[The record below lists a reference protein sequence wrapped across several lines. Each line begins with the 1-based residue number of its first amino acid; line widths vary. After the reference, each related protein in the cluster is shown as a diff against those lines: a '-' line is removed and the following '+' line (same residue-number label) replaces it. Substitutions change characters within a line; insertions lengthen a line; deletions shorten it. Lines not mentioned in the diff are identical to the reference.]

1 MEIQLNFVDKTID
14 FFSPKLGAER
24 LKMRAANAFATE
36 QVRKYNGAA
45 MTRRTQGWNAGP
57 SSANTEIAL
66 ALPILRARSRELVQ
80 NNPYAKRA
88 IQAITTNTVGV
99 GIMPAPEGLKGPEM
113 DTFKKYWLGW
123 AQSTDC
129 DFYGQLD
136 FYGLQALVMR
146 TVAKSGEAL
155 IIRRRRTGLIP
166 IQLQVVEGDYLD
178 FAKNDLNIKGNEGW
192 IMQGVQ
198 FDKNGKRVGYWLFD
212 SHPAEGMAYESKF
225 VKASEVLHVYE
236 IERPGQVRGVPMGSA
251 SMLRLKDF
259 DDFED
264 AQLQQQKIAACFVGF
279 VTKVGGDA
287 MNSQKSELAD
297 RVAPGMIYEL
307 GVGEDVKFGTPPTTQ
322 GSAEYAKTTLR
333 GVAAGY
339 GPTYES
345 VTGDLS
351 NVNFSSGRMGWL
363 EFQRLVQHWQNN
375 MLVPMLCNPV
385 FSWFT
390 DALALG
396 GGMKKG
402 AKISAQWTPPRREM
416 IQPKEEIEA
425 LVMQVRA
432 GLKSWQE
439 AVRELGLSPET
450 VLAELTDEQKK
461 FDANGLILEVDAR
474 HNLQQNISSENGKIP
489 AATAKKKK

>member
-1 MEIQLNFVDKTID
+1 MDIQLNILDKAINFV
-14 FFSPKLGAER
+14 SPKYGAER
-24 LKMRAANAFATE
+24 LKLRASTQFAQD

-45 MTRRTQGWNAGP
+45 MSRRTGSWALGP
-57 SSANTEIAL
+57 SSANTEIGPAL
-66 ALPILRARSRELVQ
+66 TILRARSRELVQ
-80 NNPYAKRA
+80 NNPYAARA

-99 GIMPAPEGLKGPEM
+99 GIMPAPEGGTPGELARI
-113 DTFKKYWLGW
+113 KKAWFDW

-129 DFYGQLD
+129 DHYGHLD

-146 TVAKSGEAL
+146 TVAMSGEAI
-155 IIRRRRTGLIP
+155 IIRRRRKNGMP
-166 IQLQVVEGDYLD
+166 IQLQVVEGDFLD
-178 FAKNDLNIKGNEGW
+178 HSHNLLDIGGKDGYT
-192 IMQGVQ
+192 MQGVK
-198 FDKNGKRVGYWLFD
+198 FDAAGKRVGYWLFNA
-212 SHPAEGMAYESKF
+212 HPAEGMSYESKL
-225 VKASEVLHVYE
+225 VPAKDVLHIYN

-279 VTKVGGDA
+279 VTKVNADP
-287 MNSQKSELAD
+287 MQTQQSDLAD

-307 GVGEDVKFGTPPTTQ
+307 GAGEDVKFGTPPTTQ
-322 GSAEYAKTTLR
+322 GSAEYAKSTLR

-339 GPTYES
+339 GPTYEA

-385 FSWFT
+385 FAWFS
-390 DALALG
+390 DALKIG
-396 GGMKKG
+396 GGLQQST
-402 AKISAQWTPPRREM
+402 KIMAQWTPPRREM

-439 AVRELGLSPET
+439 AVRELGLNPET
-450 VLAELTDEQKK
+450 VIAELTKEQKE
-461 FDANGLILEVDAR
+461 FDKYGLILEVDAR
-474 HNLQQNISSENGKIP
+474 HNLQQNITSEQTNTPMKKE
-489 AATAKKKK
+489 KKKQ